1 MQLARFEGDL
11 RSAADE
17 PLTLAEFLDLLG
29 RDLSAD
35 VRERQRAIA
44 CFLSG
49 EDGWK
54 EAVKQIGGAFA
65 DELAKSGLKDRQ
77 GE

>member
-1 MQLARFEGDL
+1 MARFEGDL
-11 RSAADE
+11 RSATGD

-29 RDLSAD
+29 QDLTAD
-35 VRERQRAIA
+35 ARERQRAIA

-49 EDGWK
+49 EEGWK
-54 EAVKQIGGAFA
+54 DALTQLGGAFA
-65 DELAKSGLKDRQ
+65 DEMAKSGLKDRQ